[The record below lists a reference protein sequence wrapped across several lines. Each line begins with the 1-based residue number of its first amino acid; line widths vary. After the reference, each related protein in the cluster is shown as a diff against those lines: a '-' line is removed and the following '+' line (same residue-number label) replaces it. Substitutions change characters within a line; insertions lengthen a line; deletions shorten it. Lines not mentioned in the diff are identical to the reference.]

1 MKKIKKLAK
10 EKKIA
15 RQIVNEIIEFGVSD
29 EQKVQIAYL
38 LSLSIEDN
46 NKMKEIC
53 NFLKK
58 FTTEIN
64 KEKTENKIILP

>member
-1 MKKIKKLAK
+1 MKKIEKIAK
-10 EKKIA
+10 ERKLS
-15 RQIVNEIIEFGVSD
+15 REIVNEIIKFGVSD
-29 EQKVQIAYL
+29 DQKVQIAYL
-38 LSLSIEDN
+38 LSLSITDN
-46 NKMKEIC
+46 KKMKEIC